1 MSQESSFLNRFRE
14 LYLLPISVKKGTVV
28 NFGEKE
34 VLLEEKDRIT
44 FSQGWLPTLSVAVI
58 ATTVM
63 SMSIMDLLV
72 A

>member
-1 MSQESSFLNRFRE
+1 MKTFKHYFRE
-14 LYLLPISVKKGTVV
+14 LYLLPISVKKVTVV